1 MRRED
6 SLAQLP
12 SEIIQISLQQSSS
25 PAPAAPSGTAIKAK
39 VLNALAT
46 VLKGRSTTS
55 CGSEQWCQEAPPDTA
70 STFIP
75 LAMFQASL
83 QRSVPAASVQT
94 PGTLLVWQRLW
105 VSHGSPAS
113 RSDHSRQCSPH
124 GDGCQGSPR
133 VQAGGYG
140 RL

>member
-12 SEIIQISLQQSSS
+12 SEIIHISLQQPSS
-25 PAPAAPSGTAIKAK
+25 PTPAAPSGTSIKAK

-46 VLKGRSTTS
+46 VLKGRNTAS
-55 CGSEQWCQEAPPDTA
+55 CSSAQGCQEVSPNTA

-83 QRSVPAASVQT
+83 QRSGPAATVQT
-94 PGTLLVWQRLW
+94 SAP
-105 VSHGSPAS
+105 SSCGSGCECHTASQQSVATIPAS
-113 RSDHSRQCSPH
+113 ALHI
-124 GDGCQGSPR
+124 
-133 VQAGGYG
+133 AT
-140 RL
+140 